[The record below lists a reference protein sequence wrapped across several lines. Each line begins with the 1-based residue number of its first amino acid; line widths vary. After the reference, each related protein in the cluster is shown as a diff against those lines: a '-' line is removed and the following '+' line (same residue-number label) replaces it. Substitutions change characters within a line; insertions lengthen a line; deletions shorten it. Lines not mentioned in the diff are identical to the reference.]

1 MKTKKSAKRK
11 SSKNPKSLTFCIILG
26 ASSTIVILFALLVLF
41 CCITLNAKNP
51 HAYLSP
57 LSFFA
62 IYTSTFFGGFI
73 ATKKNGSRDSLLC
86 GALTGLA
93 STLLL
98 CLIFLVA
105 GAIFQTQSTP
115 LSWLFRAGA
124 LLFSIIGAL
133 LATKR
138 KKAPPKKHKAKRRR

>member
-11 SSKNPKSLTFCIILG
+11 SPKNCKGLTFCIILG
-26 ASSTIVILFALLVLF
+26 TCSAVVILFALLALF
-41 CCITLNAKNP
+41 CCIALTAKNP
-51 HAYLSP
+51 HIYLAP

-73 ATKKNGSRDSLLC
+73 ATKKNGSKEPLLC

-93 STLLL
+93 STLVL
-98 CLIFLVA
+98 CLIFLLV

-124 LLFSIIGAL
+124 LLFSLIGAL

-138 KKAPPKKHKAKRRR
+138 KKASPKKHKAKRRR